1 MSVSK
6 AFHNYFQTPF
16 SLSQKTQGRLTENVL
31 AFESKRLGVFSRMP
45 KRFSKGYFYY
55 TY

>member
-31 AFESKRLGVFSRMP
+31 ALQTKRPCVLTQTHLRLNQNA
-45 KRFSKGYFYY
+45 
-55 TY
+55 

>member
-16 SLSQKTQGRLTENVL
+16 SLSQTQGRLTENVL
-31 AFESKRLGVFSRMP
+31 AFQTKRPCVLTQTHLRLNQNA
-45 KRFSKGYFYY
+45 
-55 TY
+55 